1 MITNVPNRLILHGGA
16 GNISFD
22 PSREQEISKVLK
34 SIIKKTYSVLQ
45 EVGARKAVIYGVKL
59 LEDYPIFNAGTGSKI
74 QADGVSRM
82 SAAIMDNSDNIF
94 SAVVNV
100 EDIQYPIEL
109 AELLASQKNKVLAGE
124 KATEFAKANGF
135 PFYNPITEERL
146 AQFNKNQKG
155 KTCTVGIVALDSKGI
170 ICAGTSTGGTGG
182 EIPGRVSDSSTV
194 AGNYVSQSAG
204 ITMTGIGEDIVNIAA
219 APRVTTMIDSGF
231 TLEKAISE
239 LMKQAENQN
248 RQFGLIAIDKS
259 GNMQTAQSTK
269 NLYFASYDGKVLRIF
284 DEKKPLKR

>member
-1 MITNVPNRLILHGGA
+1 MSIDRLILHGGA
-16 GNISFD
+16 GNIPFD
-22 PSREQEISKVLK
+22 PSREQEISTVLK
-34 SIIKKTYSVLQ
+34 SIIKKSYSVLQ
-45 EVGARKAVIYGVKL
+45 EEGARQAVIYGVKL

-94 SAVVNV
+94 SGVVNV

-109 AELLASQKNKVLAGE
+109 AELLASQKNPVLAGE
-124 KATEFAKANGF
+124 KATEFARAKDF

-146 AQFNKNQKG
+146 QQFNKNQKG
-155 KTCTVGIVALDSKGI
+155 KTGTVGVVALDSKGI

-182 EIPGRVSDSSTV
+182 ELPGRVSDSPTV
-194 AGNYVSQSAG
+194 AGNYVSKSAG

-219 APRVTTMIDSGF
+219 APRVIAMMDVGF
-231 TLEKAISE
+231 TLDNAISE
-239 LMKQAENQN
+239 LMKHAEYQN
-248 RQFGLIAIDKS
+248 GQFGLVAIDNL

-269 NLYFASYDGKVLRIF
+269 NLYYASFDGTTLKMF
-284 DEKKPLKR
+284 DDK

>member
-1 MITNVPNRLILHGGA
+1 MSANRLILHGGA
-16 GNISFD
+16 GNISFGL
-22 PSREQEISKVLK
+22 SREQEISNVLK

-45 EVGARKAVIYGVKL
+45 EKGARQAVIYGVKL
-59 LEDYPIFNAGTGSKI
+59 LEDYPIFNARTGSKI

-100 EDIQYPIEL
+100 EDIQYPIDL
-109 AELLASQKNKVLAGE
+109 AELLASQNNKVLAGE
-124 KATEFAKANGF
+124 KATEFARTNGF

-155 KTCTVGIVALDSKGI
+155 KTGTVGIVALDSKGI

-219 APRVTTMIDSGF
+219 APRVITMTDSGF
-231 TLEKAISE
+231 TLENAVSE
-239 LMKQAENQN
+239 LMKQAEYQN
-248 RQFGLIAIDKS
+248 GQFGLIAIDKS

-269 NLYFASYDGKVLRIF
+269 NLYYASFDGTVLRMF
-284 DEKKPLKR
+284 DDNDFSDG